1 MISTLYLNLNSPRLR
16 LIPPPPTLSCSINLN
31 IKLIVNGIFGV
42 GRTKT
47 LVRNVRRL
55 DFIFFHPI
63 FVKLRLYGFTESG
76 FISFYISCG
85 AGGCVWS
92 DLIRMGSSDHL
103 QPAVCA
109 ALSTHASPSNI
120 HAIHKLGQS
129 EKYYF
134 LLKMQ
139 NAYQ

>member
-1 MISTLYLNLNSPRLR
+1 MEFLALGEQKPWLGT
-16 LIPPPPTLSCSINLN
+16 C
-31 IKLIVNGIFGV
+31 GV
-42 GRTKT
+42 
-47 LVRNVRRL
+47 L
-55 DFIFFHPI
+55 
-63 FVKLRLYGFTESG
+63 
-76 FISFYISCG
+76 ISFFSIQSLSNYDFMASRSLALSVFTSVRG

-109 ALSTHASPSNI
+109 ALSTHASPTNI

-139 NAYQ
+139 NEYQ